1 MLSRITALLG
11 CGALALQPVASSA
24 ALAGQEV
31 MPDVSSEA
39 QAPAALPALYQPQD
53 DLERGLWMQMDEYE
67 RDLKSSQQ
75 VIHDPALNSYVRSV
89 LCRTVGE
96 ADCANVR
103 LYLMRTP
110 HFNATMAPNGVM
122 QVWSGLLLRIQNEAQ
137 LAAVLGHEYA
147 HFKERHGVQ
156 LFRQAKEK
164 SNAAAWLAF
173 TGIGLIASIGLAG
186 SIFKFSRDQEQA
198 ADLESLKY
206 ASAAGY
212 DVTQVAAIW
221 EQLLDEDDATRLARG
236 KKTKKRDKKA
246 GLFATHPP
254 SAERVEYLRAESANY
269 ASGDAG
275 AEAFQRAMQR
285 WWPVFLDD
293 QLKMNDFGGSE
304 FLLEA
309 MAKGN
314 GWTPWLTYAKA
325 ELLRYRGG
333 GGDFEAA
340 AGLYGDAIA
349 GGGELPELW
358 RGRGLVLRKLGRNAE
373 AKADFDEYLIRAP
386 EAPDNA
392 MISMIAG
399 GLQ

>member
-1 MLSRITALLG
+1 MAVKE
-11 CGALALQPVASSA
+11 QVKP
-24 ALAGQEV
+24 
-31 MPDVSSEA
+31 
-39 QAPAALPALYQPQD
+39 APLPAIYQPQD

-75 VIHDPALNSYVRSV
+75 VIQDVALNGYVRSV

-96 ADCANVR
+96 AECANVR

-110 HFNATMAPNGVM
+110 YFNATMAPNGVM

-147 HFKERHGVQ
+147 HFKERHSVQ

-173 TGIGLIASIGLAG
+173 TGIGLIASFALAG
-186 SIFKFSRDQEQA
+186 SIFKFSREQEQQ
-198 ADLESLKY
+198 ADIESLQY
-206 ASAAGY
+206 ASRAGY
-212 DVTQVAAIW
+212 DVTQVAVIW

-236 KKTKKRDKKA
+236 KKAKKRDKKA
-246 GLFATHPP
+246 GLFETHPP
-254 SAERVEYLRAESANY
+254 SAERVRYLREESAKFGFGT
-269 ASGDAG
+269 ARTDD
-275 AEAFQRAMQR
+275 FQRAMER

-293 QLKMNDFGGSE
+293 QLKLNDFGGSD
-304 FLLEA
+304 FLLET

-314 GWTPWLTYAKA
+314 GWTPWLTYGKA

-333 GGDFEAA
+333 AGDMETA
-340 AGLYGDAIA
+340 AGQYSDAIA
-349 GGGELPELW
+349 RGGDLPELW
-358 RGRGLVLRKLGRNAE
+358 RGRGLALRKLGRNAE
-373 AKADFDEYLIRAP
+373 AKADLDEYLARAP
-386 EAPDNA
+386 TAPDTA
-392 MISMIAG
+392 MISMISG